1 MGMCTNELYTGCCMV
16 SMLGLGRILIYIY
29 IYICVYIYVYI
40 YIFVRV
46 QYLGHA
52 IFSDNYNYNRS

>member
-16 SMLGLGRILIYIY
+16 SMLGLGMIFIYIY
-29 IYICVYIYVYI
+29 IYILYIYIYI
-40 YIFVRV
+40 HIFVRV

-52 IFSDNYNYNRS
+52 IFSDNYNHY

>member
-16 SMLGLGRILIYIY
+16 SMLGLGMIFIY
-29 IYICVYIYVYI
+29 IYIC
-40 YIFVRV
+40 VRV

-52 IFSDNYNYNRS
+52 IFSDNYNHY